1 MIGHRS
7 GERAMPWWGWI
18 VCGVVLLV
26 GEMIA
31 DAQFYLIFLGAAAV
45 IVGVLGF
52 AGLSGGIA
60 MQWAIFGVLSVVLLV
75 AFRAR
80 VYGRMRGA
88 GADAPGHEN
97 IVGEIAIVRSD
108 IGPGV
113 LGRAELRGAD
123 WTARNVG
130 TGVLHHGERAEVVKV
145 AGLVIDVRRAE

>member
-1 MIGHRS
+1 
-7 GERAMPWWGWI
+7 MPWWGWV

-45 IVGVLGF
+45 IVGLLGA

-80 VYGRMRGA
+80 VYGKLRGA
-88 GADAPGHEN
+88 GAGAPGHEN
-97 IVGEIAIVRSD
+97 IVGETAIVRSD

-113 LGRAELRGAD
+113 LGRAELRGAQ

-130 TGVLHHGERAEVVKV
+130 TRVLHDGDRVEVVKV
-145 AGLVIDVRRAE
+145 AGLVIDVRRPE